1 VEAMIMMIYDDSHD
15 NDSDDSD
22 EGGDVITN
30 DKDDRQ

>member
-1 VEAMIMMIYDDSHD
+1 MMSYDDGYDDGHD
-15 NDSDDSD
+15 DYDSD